1 MQLNRL
7 SVKVLALGIEN
18 CSEHGN
24 QDLKPFGVRVLAFR
38 V

>member
-1 MQLNRL
+1 MQFKGL

-24 QDLKPFGVRVLAFR
+24 QDLKPFGVRFLAFR